1 MNFQQL
7 KAVRE
12 AVRAG
17 YNLTDAAERLFT
29 SQPGVSRQIKEL
41 EDELGVVLFVRAG
54 KRLVGL
60 TEMGKATLPLIERLL
75 DGAENLRRVGEDF
88 FAAKRGVLSVAATHS
103 QARYALPP
111 AIRDFR
117 LLCPEVDFR
126 LHQGSPQQVAAM
138 LVSGEADLG
147 VATEALA
154 DHPDLITFPCY
165 RWTHSL
171 VVPPGHALLD
181 LPSPVKL
188 PQIAQYPIIT
198 YDTGYTGRS
207 RTHRAFRDAG
217 LEPQVVLTAMDADVI
232 KTYVELGMGVGLV
245 ASVAVDPRRD
255 AHLGLIDVGHLFEIN
270 VTRLAIK
277 KGVWLRGYVYQ
288 FIETFVPSLT
298 RHEVESSLSA
308 GLA

>member
-17 YNLTDAAERLFT
+17 YSLTDAAERLFT

-60 TEMGKATLPLIERLL
+60 TEMDKATLPLIERLL

-103 QARYALPP
+103 QALYALPP
-111 AIRDFR
+111 AIRDFS

-181 LPSPVKL
+181 LP
-188 PQIAQYPIIT
+188 I
-198 YDTGYTGRS
+198 
-207 RTHRAFRDAG
+207 HR
-217 LEPQVVLTAMDADVI
+217 LQE
-232 KTYVELGMGVGLV
+232 
-245 ASVAVDPRRD
+245 
-255 AHLGLIDVGHLFEIN
+255 
-270 VTRLAIK
+270 
-277 KGVWLRGYVYQ
+277 
-288 FIETFVPSLT
+288 
-298 RHEVESSLSA
+298 
-308 GLA
+308 